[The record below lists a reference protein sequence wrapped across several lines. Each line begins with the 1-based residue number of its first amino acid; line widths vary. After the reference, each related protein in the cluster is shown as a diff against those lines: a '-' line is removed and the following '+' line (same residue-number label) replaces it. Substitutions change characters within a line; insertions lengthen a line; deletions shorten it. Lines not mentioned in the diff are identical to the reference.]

1 MSQPPSN
8 IRVFATF
15 PETAFFSGEG
25 FSCIL
30 TFKNVAEP
38 SPSSSTTSLA
48 PLEEMKTGSRIISP
62 KYAGPEWMAEAGRSA
77 SEGVPVSPQ
86 ARGPS
91 PHGRS
96 MSTTGL
102 TEQHIPRSRSIRRN
116 HERTLSE
123 IVSSEPVESAK
134 FEKQNPFEEDN
145 TSTAHDR

>member
-1 MSQPPSN
+1 MSN

-15 PETAFFSGEG
+15 PETAFFSGEA

-48 PLEEMKTGSRIISP
+48 PLEEMKPGSRIINP
-62 KYAGPEWMAEAGRSA
+62 KYAGPEWMAESGRSA

-86 ARGPS
+86 VRGPS

-96 MSTTGL
+96 MSVTGQ
-102 TEQHIPRSRSIRRN
+102 TGQHIPRSRSIRRN
-116 HERTLSE
+116 HERTRSE
-123 IVSSEPVESAK
+123 MVSSESAGVAK
-134 FEKQNPFEEDN
+134 FEEQNPFEEDN
-145 TSTAHDR
+145 TSTADDRWF